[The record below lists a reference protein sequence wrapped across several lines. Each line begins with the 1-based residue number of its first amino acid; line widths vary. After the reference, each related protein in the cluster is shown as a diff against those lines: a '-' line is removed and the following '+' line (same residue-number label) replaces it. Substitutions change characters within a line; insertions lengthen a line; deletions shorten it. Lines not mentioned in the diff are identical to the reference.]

1 MKELIEL
8 LFKSQVET
16 HLTHIVQ
23 PSKTLSKHEALSI
36 YYTTLEDLV
45 DTLAET
51 YFGLTEVQDLKVQ
64 ESNIIKDP
72 VKYFTDLYNTLEVLR
87 KPIKE
92 TFIQNQIDECQQLI
106 AHTLYRLKN
115 IIT

>member
-1 MKELIEL
+1 MKELIQL
-8 LFKSQVET
+8 LFKSQVEA

-23 PSKTLSKHEALSI
+23 PSKTLPRHEALGT
-36 YYTTLEDLV
+36 YYTSVEDLI

-51 YFGLTEVQDLKVQ
+51 YFGINETEDLTVGECNV
-64 ESNIIKDP
+64 ITDP
-72 VKYFTDLYNTLEVLR
+72 VKYFTDLYNMLEVLR

>member
-1 MKELIEL
+1 MKELIQL
-8 LFKSQVET
+8 LFKSQVEA

-36 YYTTLEDLV
+36 YYTSLEDLV

-51 YFGLTEVQDLKVQ
+51 YFGLNEVENLKIS
-64 ESNIIKDP
+64 ECNIITDP
-72 VKYFTDLYNTLEVLR
+72 VKYFTDLYNMLEVLR

>member
-1 MKELIEL
+1 M
-8 LFKSQVET
+8 
-16 HLTHIVQ
+16 
-23 PSKTLSKHEALSI
+23 
-36 YYTTLEDLV
+36 
-45 DTLAET
+45 
-51 YFGLTEVQDLKVQ
+51 
-64 ESNIIKDP
+64 
-72 VKYFTDLYNTLEVLR
+72 LEVLR

>member
-1 MKELIEL
+1 MKYNKIKELIQL
-8 LFKSQVET
+8 LFKSQVEA

-36 YYTTLEDLV
+36 YYTSLED
-45 DTLAET
+45 
-51 YFGLTEVQDLKVQ
+51 
-64 ESNIIKDP
+64 
-72 VKYFTDLYNTLEVLR
+72 LR

-92 TFIQNQIDECQQLI
+92 TFIQNQVDECQQLI